1 MSIEDQLK
9 TGTVYT
15 MKQTD
20 VHNCPHYIMMP
31 NHYRDDGTCKCNELG
46 HQDMLAWGYVWN
58 GKSWVV
64 PE

>member
-9 TGTVYT
+9 NGTVYT

-64 PE
+64 SE

>member
-9 TGTVYT
+9 NGTVYT

-46 HQDMLAWGYVWN
+46 HQVMLAWGYVWD

>member
-9 TGTVYT
+9 NGTVYT
-15 MKQTD
+15 MKQSD
-20 VHNCPHYIMMP
+20 VHKCPHYIMMP

-58 GKSWVV
+58 GKSWVD
-64 PE
+64 PQ

>member
-9 TGTVYT
+9 NGTVYT

-46 HQDMLAWGYVWN
+46 HQDMLALGYVWD

>member
-9 TGTVYT
+9 NGTVYT

-46 HQDMLAWGYVWN
+46 HQDMLAWGYVWD

>member
-9 TGTVYT
+9 KGTVYT
-15 MKQTD
+15 MKQSD
-20 VHNCPHYIMMP
+20 VHKCPHYIMMP

-58 GKSWVV
+58 GKSWVN
-64 PE
+64 PQ

>member
-9 TGTVYT
+9 NGTVYT

-58 GKSWVV
+58 GKSWIV

>member
-9 TGTVYT
+9 NGTVYT

-46 HQDMLAWGYVWN
+46 HQDMLAWGYVWD
-58 GKSWVV
+58 GKSWIV